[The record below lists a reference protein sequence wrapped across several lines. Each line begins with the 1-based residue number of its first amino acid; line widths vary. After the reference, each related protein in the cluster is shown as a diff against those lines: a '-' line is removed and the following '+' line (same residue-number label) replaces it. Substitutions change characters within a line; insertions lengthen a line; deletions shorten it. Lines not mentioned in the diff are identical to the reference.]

1 MKFSKIG
8 ALLLTLACLLLPFS
22 SATAAGAGVWDNIGT
37 YGMTSQTPIIKSSG
51 GKFYF
56 HNNSFYGFTFTLYEV
71 DGAGSTPE
79 IARKI
84 STSDRKATVRRSM
97 SAVLQMV
104 RINKQNSSCLKG
116 MIHISPLLVM
126 IEFPINSKPAVYS
139 RRVFLIK
146 FPPYTYRHKKVPI

>member
-22 SATAAGAGVWDNIGT
+22 SASAAGAGVWDNIGT
-37 YGMTSQTPIIKSSG
+37 YGMTSQTPIIKSGG

-79 IARKI
+79 IARKNI
-84 STSDRKATVRRSM
+84 YAGPKSNSPVIDVSDFTDGANKKAELVLFKGNDTYITVT
-97 SAVLQMV
+97 
-104 RINKQNSSCLKG
+104 C
-116 MIHISPLLVM
+116 
-126 IEFPINSKPAVYS
+126 YD
-139 RRVFLIK
+139 
-146 FPPYTYRHKKVPI
+146 